1 MKPTEAAALLTIAA
15 AYDNRKPD
23 VDQAKAWAMV
33 LDGLRFEDCRTVV
46 VEHFKRSRD
55 WMMPVDVIAGVKRL
69 RTQRL
74 LEFGPIPAP
83 DHLDPQSPTFDR
95 DYAAYMLAETKAI
108 ADGDRKPKPD
118 AAPTA
123 VGPARDVRELGMVRS
138 VDSALAGQSAREA
151 LDRARREKQAA
162 EAERKRA
169 EDERRAELERM
180 RLADVEARA
189 AKEDA

>member
-1 MKPTEAAALLTIAA
+1 MTPTEAAVLLAIAA

-46 VEHFKRSRD
+46 VEHFKRSRE

-83 DHLDPQSPTFDR
+83 EHLDPQSPTFDR

-118 AAPTA
+118 ATPAA
-123 VGPARDVRELGMVRS
+123 VGPPRDVRELGMVRS
-138 VDSALAGQSAREA
+138 VDAAIAARPVREA
-151 LDRARREKQAA
+151 HAEAKRVLAEA

-180 RLADVEARA
+180 RLGDLEARA